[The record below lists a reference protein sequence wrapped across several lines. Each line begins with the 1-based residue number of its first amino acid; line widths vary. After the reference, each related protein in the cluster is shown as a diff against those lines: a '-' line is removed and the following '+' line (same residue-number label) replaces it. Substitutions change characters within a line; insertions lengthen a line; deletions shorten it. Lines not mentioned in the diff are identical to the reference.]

1 MVEGERLIPLSLR
14 RKKGTVKNE
23 KTVAHMTPDQY
34 TRALDLK
41 VLLFFA
47 FYRFY
52 GNVATVIA
60 STASFNSIKMPLS
73 RNGTMQAP
81 FSDS

>member
-1 MVEGERLIPLSLR
+1 MVEGERLIPLSFKE
-14 RKKGTVKNE
+14 KKGTVKNE
-23 KTVAHMTPDQY
+23 KTVTHVTPDQY

-52 GNVATVIA
+52 GNMTRVPE
-60 STASFNSIKMPLS
+60 STASFNSIRMPSS
-73 RNGTMQAP
+73 RNGIMQAP